1 MEKLY
6 VIKIGGN
13 VIDDEKLFQSFAL
26 QFSSVSAKKILVH
39 GGGKIATEIGKS
51 LNIESKYVNGRRV
64 TNDATLQ
71 LVTMVYGG
79 LINKK
84 IVAHLQSIHCNAIGL
99 TGADGNLLLATKR
112 INNEVDFGWVGDTD
126 KNNVNTSLLKSLL
139 NEKLIPVIAPLTHDG
154 KGNILNT
161 NADTIASVIATALS
175 KTYEVHLIFCF
186 EKRGVL
192 NDMNDENS
200 VIPTINDTGFVKL
213 KAENKI
219 NSGILP
225 KIENALQATGKGVC
239 EVVIGK
245 AEDLLQNTSESVI
258 GTRII

>member
-1 MEKLY
+1 MEKLF

-13 VIDDEKLFQSFAL
+13 VIDDEKLFQSFANK
-26 QFSSVSAKKILVH
+26 FSSIKEKKILIH

-51 LNIESKYVNGRRV
+51 LNIESNYVNGRRI
-64 TNDATLQ
+64 TDDATLQ

-84 IVAHLQSIHCNAIGL
+84 IVAYLQSINCNAIGL
-99 TGADGNLLLATKR
+99 TGADGNLLPATKR

-126 KNNVNTSLLKSLL
+126 EKKVNTKLLNSLLINNLTP
-139 NEKLIPVIAPLTHDG
+139 IIAPLTHDS

-200 VIPTINDTGFVKL
+200 VISLINDNEFVKL
-213 KAENKI
+213 KSENKI
-219 NSGILP
+219 HSGILP
-225 KIENALQATGKGVC
+225 KIENALQATGKGVR

-245 AEDLLQNTSESVI
+245 AEDLLLNTSESVI
-258 GTRII
+258 GTRIV

>member
-1 MEKLY
+1 MEKLF

-13 VIDDEKLFQSFAL
+13 VIDDEKLFQSFA
-26 QFSSVSAKKILVH
+26 QKFSSLQAKKILIH
-39 GGGKIATEIGKS
+39 GGGKIATEIGKL
-51 LNIESKYVNGRRV
+51 LNIESNYIDGRRI
-64 TNDATLQ
+64 TDDATLQ

-84 IVAHLQSIHCNAIGL
+84 IVAHLQAIHCNAIGL
-99 TGADGNLLLATKR
+99 TGVDGNLLTATKR

-126 KNNVNTSLLKSLL
+126 EKNVNTTLLNSLLK
-139 NEKLIPVIAPLTHDG
+139 EKLIPVIAPLTHDG

-161 NADTIASVIATALS
+161 NADTIASLIATALS
-175 KTYEVHLIFCF
+175 KLYEVHLIFCF

-200 VIPTINDTGFVKL
+200 VIPLINDTGFEKL

-225 KIENALQATGKGVC
+225 KIENALKATGKGVR

-245 AEDLLQNTSESVI
+245 AEDLLQNTSATVT
-258 GTRII
+258 GTRIV